1 MRSDRS
7 RWSGSIVASALAVA
21 LGSAACGSDSDTS
34 SDADTAES
42 VAVPAETREA
52 GDGVEA
58 SSENPIVLG
67 YKISGPAGTVVKAN
81 TVAMVDGVAQQD
93 FDQTWQ
99 LTDGP
104 RSMLFTAFVDE
115 AVITLEVT
123 EGGPAMVVGFRGN
136 FVDPENPFLGHVVA
150 EELGSA
156 ELPAGEITMFELP

>member
-7 RWSGSIVASALAVA
+7 RWSGLMVASALAVA

-34 SDADTAES
+34 SDADLAES

-52 GDGVEA
+52 GGEVVA
-58 SSENPIVLG
+58 SSDNPIVLG
-67 YKISGPAGTVVKAN
+67 YEISGPAGTVVEAN
-81 TVAMVDGVAQQD
+81 TVAVADGVAQQD
-93 FDQTWQ
+93 FDQIWQ

-104 RSMLFTAFVDE
+104 EGMLFTVFVDE

-123 EGGPAMVVGFRGN
+123 EGGPATVVGFRGN
-136 FVDPENPFLGHVVA
+136 FVDPDNPFLGHVVA

-156 ELPAGEITMFELP
+156 ELPAGETTTFELP